1 MQAKSKKKLNLN
13 HETVR
18 RLSDREVLGVAGGV
32 SRICTGT
39 DFCTESCGMCTGN
52 TCLC

>member
-1 MQAKSKKKLNLN
+1 MNAKSKKKLNLN

-18 RLSDREVLGVAGGV
+18 RLTDREVLGVVGGV
-32 SRICTGT
+32 TRICTGT
-39 DFCTESCGMCTGN
+39 DTCTDSCGMCTGN